1 MDTMLGMH
9 LKLKKTCWIWDTKVS
24 KWSNCSEFCLSFHFL
39 AALPEWSDPNVWV
52 TPSPANLPGFPPP
65 PFLSLLS
72 DCSLPRWEM
81 SLEMI
86 RGRAGFLSLSQ
97 NPSLDSFELAS
108 VQGPAY
114 PATSKTLET
123 ACYIRAA
130 VTTDALPT
138 WVETERN
145 VL

>member
-1 MDTMLGMH
+1 MIQNGH
-9 LKLKKTCWIWDTKVS
+9 YARHAFKTEKDVLNLRHKGVEM
-24 KWSNCSEFCLSFHFL
+24 KQLFRVLSL
-39 AALPEWSDPNVWV
+39 LPFSRCPPRMKRPKRLNHSVPCK
-52 TPSPANLPGFPPP
+52 PSRIFFPP

-138 WVETERN
+138 
-145 VL
+145 